1 MNCFKKIGK
10 KSFHILVGII
20 QHKYLSEIFITEHYF
35 FIVKQTDE
43 PDVWVSSQTI
53 SIARFCQSLKLNH
66 CSYLILSIKTE
77 TINFQI

>member
-1 MNCFKKIGK
+1 M
-10 KSFHILVGII
+10 
-20 QHKYLSEIFITEHYF
+20 EHYF

-66 CSYLILSIKTE
+66 GSYLILSIKTE

>member
-10 KSFHILVGII
+10 KSFHILVGLIL
-20 QHKYLSEIFITEHYF
+20 QKYLSQILIMEHYF

-66 CSYLILSIKTE
+66 GSYLILSIKTE

>member
-1 MNCFKKIGK
+1 M
-10 KSFHILVGII
+10 
-20 QHKYLSEIFITEHYF
+20 EHYF

-53 SIARFCQSLKLNH
+53 SIARFCQSLKLNNGY
-66 CSYLILSIKTE
+66 YLILSIKTE